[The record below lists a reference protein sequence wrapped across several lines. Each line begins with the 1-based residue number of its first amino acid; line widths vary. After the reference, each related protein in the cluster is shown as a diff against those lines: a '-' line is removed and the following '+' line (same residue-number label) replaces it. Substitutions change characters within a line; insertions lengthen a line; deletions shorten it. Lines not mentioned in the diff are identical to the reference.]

1 VTLPILLLLFDL
13 WPLGR
18 LRVVGDLARRPR
30 LILEKLPFA
39 GLSLVSCLVTL
50 AAQRA
55 GGALWSSA
63 EVPLPLRLANAVMSF
78 WSYLGKVFWPAGL
91 SVLYPHP
98 YIAETGGTPWP
109 VWQLV
114 AAIVTFAAAC
124 ALVWRLQSRTQLV
137 FGWTWYLVTLVPVVG
152 IVQVGAQ
159 GMADRYA
166 YVPLIGIFVA
176 LAWVAGDELQR
187 RFGARTV
194 GALTLCALLLCSV
207 VSWRQVGIWRDSVSL
222 FEHAL
227 AHAPENWIVH
237 AHLGDAY
244 LESDLPSR
252 ADVVLAVRHYER
264 VVAIRPDHL
273 AARESLAS
281 LLLQL
286 GRKTQAR
293 EQLEEVA
300 RRRVAAES
308 AASADR
314 GAR

>member
-1 VTLPILLLLFDL
+1 V
-13 WPLGR
+13 
-18 LRVVGDLARRPR
+18 ARRPR
-30 LILEKLPFA
+30 LIVEKLPFA
-39 GLSLVSCLVTL
+39 GLSLVSCVVTL

-63 EVPLPLRLANAVMSF
+63 EVPLPLRIANAAVSL
-78 WSYLGKVFWPAGL
+78 WSYLGKAFWPGDL
-91 SVLYPHP
+91 SILYPHP

-114 AAIVTFAAAC
+114 AAIVAFAVAC
-124 ALVWRLQSRTQLV
+124 ALIWRLQSRTHLV

-166 YVPLIGIFVA
+166 YVPLIGVFVA
-176 LAWVAGDELQR
+176 LVWLAGDELQR
-187 RFGARTV
+187 RSASRTA
-194 GALTLCALLLCSV
+194 GGLALCALLVCSV
-207 VSWRQVGIWRDSVSL
+207 VSWRQVGVWRDSLSL

-227 AHAPENWIVH
+227 SHAPENWIVH

-252 ADVVLAVRHYER
+252 SDVLLAARHYER

-281 LLLQL
+281 LLVQL
-286 GRKTQAR
+286 GRRTQAH

-300 RRRVAAES
+300 RRRAAAES
-308 AASADR
+308 AESADR